1 MFTRRFKLWFARLCI
16 ALLCMQA
23 VVSAYACPAFLGD
36 LQKAAAASAQDEHAH
51 HGGAAMSGDCGEHTA
66 PNSADRTMC
75 HQHYAGDQSVGT
87 ATLASA
93 AAPDAL
99 PLAFAS
105 IIAPAATLPGNVLPV
120 LLQRITSPP
129 LSIRFQ
135 VLRI

>member
-36 LQKAAAASAQDEHAH
+36 LRNAAMPSAQDAHASH
-51 HGGAAMSGDCGEHTA
+51 GAAMSGDCGEHTA
-66 PNSADRTMC
+66 PSTADRTMC
-75 HQHYAGDQSVGT
+75 HQHYAADQSVGA
-87 ATLASA
+87 ATLVSA
-93 AAPDAL
+93 AAPVAL
-99 PLAFAS
+99 PLGFAAV
-105 IIAPAATLPGNVLPV
+105 IEPAAAMPGTVLPV

>member
-1 MFTRRFKLWFARLCI
+1 MFTRRFKQGFARLCI

-23 VVSAYACPAFLGD
+23 VASAYACPAFLGD
-36 LQKAAAASAQDEHAH
+36 LQNAAAASAQTGHEHHA
-51 HGGAAMSGDCGEHTA
+51 AAMSGDCGEHNARTA
-66 PNSADRTMC
+66 ADRNMC

-93 AAPDAL
+93 AAPLAL
-99 PLAFAS
+99 PLPFLAVVE
-105 IIAPAATLPGNVLPV
+105 PVAATPRTVLPV
-120 LLQRITSPP
+120 LLQRSTAPP

>member
-1 MFTRRFKLWFARLCI
+1 MFTRRFKLSFARLCI

-36 LQKAAAASAQDEHAH
+36 LQNAAVASAQDQHADH
-51 HGGAAMSGDCGEHTA
+51 GAATSGDCGEHNA
-66 PNSADRTMC
+66 RNAADRNMC
-75 HQHYAGDQSVGT
+75 HQHYAGDQSVGA

-93 AAPDAL
+93 AAPAAL
-99 PLAFAS
+99 PLPFFALVE
-105 IIAPAATLPGNVLPV
+105 PVAATPRTVLPV
-120 LLQRITSPP
+120 LLQRSTAPP

>member
-36 LQKAAAASAQDEHAH
+36 LQKTAAATAQDQHAH
-51 HGGAAMSGDCGEHTA
+51 HGTAMSGACDESTA
-66 PNSADRTMC
+66 PGTVDRTMC

-93 AAPDAL
+93 AAPAVL
-99 PLAFAS
+99 PLAFA
-105 IIAPAATLPGNVLPV
+105 PAMEPVSAMLGNVLPI
-120 LLQRITSPP
+120 LLQRTTSPP

>member
-1 MFTRRFKLWFARLCI
+1 MFTRRFKQAFARLCI

-36 LQKAAAASAQDEHAH
+36 LQNAAAPSAQDEHAH
-51 HGGAAMSGDCGEHTA
+51 HGAAMPGDCGEHNARNT
-66 PNSADRTMC
+66 ADRNMC
-75 HQHYAGDQSVGT
+75 HQHYAGDQSVGA

-93 AAPDAL
+93 AAPVAL

-105 IIAPAATLPGNVLPV
+105 VIEPAAAMPGHVLPV

>member
-1 MFTRRFKLWFARLCI
+1 MFTRRFKLAFARLCI

-36 LQKAAAASAQDEHAH
+36 VQNATALRAQDEHAH
-51 HGGAAMSGDCGEHTA
+51 DTAAMSGDCGEHN
-66 PNSADRTMC
+66 PGNQADRNMC
-75 HQHYAGDQSVGT
+75 HQHYAGDQSVGST
-87 ATLASA
+87 TLASA
-93 AAPDAL
+93 TVPVAL

-105 IIAPAATLPGNVLPV
+105 VIEPAATITGNVLPV
-120 LLQRITSPP
+120 LLQRTTSPP